1 MNLFWKKRFGG
12 MLSTSKFEK
21 MEEAAVSDMKRYDEI
36 AKSLELEEYRK
47 LFHVVKSS
55 EFKEKKK
62 TLQNRKY
69 QDTEEYRISRK
80 YQKLHTNSSIR
91 QYYETLHSER
101 LNTFLD
107 FKTTPEYEELGDKKK
122 VKASEKLQKL
132 KDFENSKEYK
142 NYIRYHDSFIIR
154 DYEELN
160 WYIND
165 LEVHRT
171 TSNVPKENLYLGFNS
186 FLPAKEKP
194 STGKLEVDWVKVL
207 SFN

>member
-154 DYEELN
+154 DYEELKKKIAN
-160 WYIND
+160 PEFVKSNQFWAD
-165 LEVHRT
+165 QHRWKT
-171 TSNVPKENLYLGFNS
+171 VPEHAVEQRYYEL
-186 FLPAKEKP
+186 AKNP
-194 STGKLEVDWVKVL
+194 DII
-207 SFN
+207 F

>member
-21 MEEAAVSDMKRYDEI
+21 MEEAAVSDMKRYDEL

-107 FKTTPEYEELGDKKK
+107 FKATPEYE
-122 VKASEKLQKL
+122 
-132 KDFENSKEYK
+132 
-142 NYIRYHDSFIIR
+142 
-154 DYEELN
+154 
-160 WYIND
+160 
-165 LEVHRT
+165 
-171 TSNVPKENLYLGFNS
+171 
-186 FLPAKEKP
+186 
-194 STGKLEVDWVKVL
+194 
-207 SFN
+207 